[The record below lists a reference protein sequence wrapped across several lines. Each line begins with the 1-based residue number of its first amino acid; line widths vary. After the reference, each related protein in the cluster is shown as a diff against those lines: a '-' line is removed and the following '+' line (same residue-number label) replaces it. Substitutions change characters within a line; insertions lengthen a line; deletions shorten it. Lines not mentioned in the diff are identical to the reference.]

1 MLGKKEEE
9 SVLTYEQIMLQGE
22 SSSIQKECLLE
33 EAADL
38 WLQKRKEDIREST
51 YAMYYQ
57 KIHRYIIP
65 NLGRIQLQELT
76 EVQLNGFL
84 KRLIDEGGLSWK
96 TVSDIRSV
104 LKMILDW
111 AASNGCPE
119 IRNMRLYMPSPLP
132 QPMEILTI
140 KEQRKLEGYLLKEMS
155 EVHLGLLLSLYGGL
169 RIGEVCGL
177 KWGDIDFRKGTM
189 TIRRTVMRIQ
199 ETDEES
205 DHRTKVMI
213 TQPKTYNSNRTIPV
227 VKEVLEYLKVFR
239 KGSETFILTGTLICM
254 EPRTLTVHYKRIL
267 KAAGISSYKYH
278 ALRHTFATRCVEQGI
293 DVKTLGE
300 IMGHS
305 SVKITM
311 DRYVHPS
318 MDFKK
323 KQISR
328 LKLNPPAKKT
338 KKPMK

>member
-1 MLGKKEEE
+1 M
-9 SVLTYEQIMLQGE
+9 LTYEQMTLQGKN
-22 SSSIQKECLLE
+22 SSIQKMCLLE
-33 EAADL
+33 EVAES
-38 WLQKRKEDIREST
+38 WLQRKKEDVREST

-65 NLGRIQLQELT
+65 SLGEIRLQELT
-76 EVQLNGFL
+76 EDQLNGFL
-84 KRLIDEGGLSWK
+84 KQLTNEGGLSWK
-96 TVSDIRSV
+96 TASDIRSV
-104 LKMILDW
+104 LKMMLEW
-111 AASNGCPE
+111 AALNGCPE
-119 IRNMRLYMPSPLP
+119 VGNMRLYMPSPLP

-140 KEQRKLEGYLLKEMS
+140 KEQRKLEGYLLKNMS
-155 EVHLGLLLSLYGGL
+155 EVHLGLLLSLYAGL

-199 ETDEES
+199 ETNKMS

-227 VKEVLEYLKVFR
+227 VKDVLEYLKVFR
-239 KGSETFILTGTLICM
+239 KGSETFVLTGTLICM

-267 KAAGISSYKYH
+267 SAAGISSYKYH

-311 DRYVHPS
+311 DRYVHPT

-328 LKLNPPAKKT
+328 LKLNPPANKT
-338 KKPMK
+338 KKTMK

>member
-1 MLGKKEEE
+1 
-9 SVLTYEQIMLQGE
+9 
-22 SSSIQKECLLE
+22 
-33 EAADL
+33 
-38 WLQKRKEDIREST
+38 
-51 YAMYYQ
+51 MYYQ
-57 KIHRYIIP
+57 KINRYIIP
-65 NLGRIQLQELT
+65 NLGKIRLKDLN

-84 KRLIDEGGLSWK
+84 KQLMDEGGLSWK

-111 AASNGCPE
+111 TSLNGCPQM
-119 IRNMRLYMPSPLP
+119 RNLRLYMPAPLP
-132 QPMEILTI
+132 QPLDILTI
-140 KEQRKLEGYLLKEMS
+140 REQRKLEGYLLNDMS

-177 KWGDIDFRKGTM
+177 KWGDIDFRKGTLS
-189 TIRRTVMRIQ
+189 ISRTVMRIQ
-199 ETDEES
+199 ETDEKS

-227 VKEVLEYLKVFR
+227 VKDVLEYLKMFR
-239 KGSETFILTGTLICM
+239 KDSETFVLTGTLICM

-267 KAAGISSYKYH
+267 RAAGISSYKYH

-293 DVKTLGE
+293 DVKTLSE

-318 MDFKK
+318 MDYKK
-323 KQISR
+323 KQIGR
-328 LKLNPPAKKT
+328 LKLNPQSNKT
-338 KKPMK
+338 KKLEKQKILPEKEDSSCNSLFF